1 MDRGCFGRSVSRQC
15 CVLGGQSLEFWF
27 WRSKRLDSKSPG
39 LGSRKPQKPGPLG
52 GVGVG
57 CRLRRVIR
65 FYRTLTTVWTCEAKK
80 PRWPKYLCESIY
92 QNIELNIKC
101 DVSFNCLRYH
111 FLFFSYTLVSRYGLR
126 YLRQGP
132 KNTQK
137 GGRLPF
143 FCRRSTPKTLFFC
156 AVFQAKNR
164 KKGVFFWSLPALG

>member
-1 MDRGCFGRSVSRQC
+1 MFFWSLPALGWNQPKNPFLKGVFWPFFGSSGFPRWSMVIDRVRWWFGRAKPGGGDQLWIGGCFGRWVSSRC

-80 PRWPKYLCESIY
+80 PRWPKISFIYL
-92 QNIELNIKC
+92 K
-101 DVSFNCLRYH
+101 H
-111 FLFFSYTLVSRYGLR
+111 FD
-126 YLRQGP
+126 
-132 KNTQK
+132 
-137 GGRLPF
+137 
-143 FCRRSTPKTLFFC
+143 
-156 AVFQAKNR
+156 
-164 KKGVFFWSLPALG
+164 